1 MILSGQARLCS
12 VTTSKPQWLTK
23 TTKIFFS
30 HYASCPL
37 QSVGL
42 LLHVVVNG
50 FKLMEDLTFEE
61 SSAL

>member
-1 MILSGQARLCS
+1 MFINNLQTS
-12 VTTSKPQWLTK
+12 VAYRDYKD
-23 TTKIFFS
+23 FFF

-50 FKLMEDLTFEE
+50 FKLMEDLTAEE